1 MQFRCL
7 PVLLLASLALGQAAP
22 APTSKKAAPKSPAAS
37 TPAKPAQPTAKDSS
51 GVAPETPVI
60 TITGVCD
67 RPAARTKAA
76 PAPKTKADCKTVVTR
91 AQFEEIANAL
101 QPNMNAAMKK
111 RLADIYPKMLVLAQ
125 EARKRGLEND
135 PRFKQI
141 LQFAR
146 LQILAQQL
154 SQSVKDDADK
164 VPEAEIAKYYKDNAG
179 AFEQADFQRLY
190 IPKDKQRE
198 PAADSKEDPA
208 KQADTQKADEEA
220 MKKEADSLQTRA
232 AGGEDFDKLQKEAFD
247 VAGVKSA
254 PPSTKIGKLTRNEL
268 PVNHRTVLD
277 LKAGQVSQ
285 VLAEPNGY
293 YIYKVVAKET
303 KPLDQAHDQI
313 RATLAQQRM
322 QDAMESIQQSS
333 KTDLNEAYFGPAS
346 APAAVPGGAP
356 PPPPQVNPPAKPETS
371 KDQDKGESP
380 TPKN

>member
-7 PVLLLASLALGQAAP
+7 PVLLLAPSLALGQAAP
-22 APTSKKAAPKSPAAS
+22 APTPKKAPPKSPTASAA
-37 TPAKPAQPTAKDSS
+37 AKPAQPAAKDSS
-51 GVAPETPVI
+51 GVAPDTPVI

-67 RPAARTKAA
+67 GPAARPKAA
-76 PAPKTKADCKTVVTR
+76 PAPKADCKTVVTR

-146 LQILAQQL
+146 MQILAQQL

-164 VPEAEIAKYYKDNAG
+164 VPEAEIAKYYKDNAA
-179 AFEQADFQRLY
+179 AFEQADLQRLY

-198 PAADSKEDPA
+198 PAADTKEDPS
-208 KQADTQKADEEA
+208 KQADTQKADEQA
-220 MKKEADSLQTRA
+220 MKKEADSLATRA
-232 AGGEDFDKLQKEAFD
+232 SGGEDFEKLQKEAFD
-247 VAGVKSA
+247 VAGVKGA

-268 PVNHRTVLD
+268 PANHRPVLD
-277 LKAGQVSQ
+277 LNAGQVSQ
-285 VLAEPNGY
+285 VFAEPNGY
-293 YIYKVVAKET
+293 YIYKLILKET

-313 RATLAQQRM
+313 RSTLAQQRM
-322 QDAMESIQQSS
+322 QDAMDSIQQSS
-333 KTDLNEAYFGPAS
+333 KTELNEAYFGPPA

-356 PPPPQVNPPAKPETS
+356 PAPPQINAPAKPDS
-371 KDQDKGESP
+371 KDQGKSESP